1 MTLSDETLVVGGVGY
16 NSGAG
21 VAYVFTVSGAGAYQA
36 DQRIEHPD
44 EVRAAAGESYR
55 KYCYALC
62 EPRTLRV
69 HVASCIGFLS
79 TRFKLWLEPPTMHSY
94 KARQ

>member
-21 VAYVFTVSGAGAYQA
+21 VAYVFTVSVSGAYQA

-44 EVRAAAGESYR
+44 EVCATAGESHR
-55 KYCYALC
+55 KQIACVKPVHYLVHSMATVWSRIAL
-62 EPRTLRV
+62 
-69 HVASCIGFLS
+69 G
-79 TRFKLWLEPPTMHSY
+79 
-94 KARQ
+94 